1 MTLILASQ
9 SVARKN
15 MLDAAGVS
23 YTALPADLDEDS
35 ITKNE
40 TKKGEAPQSIA
51 LTLATA
57 KASAIAKEN
66 PDALVIGSDQ
76 ILECDGKMLS
86 KAANENQAREKLKSL
101 RGKTHHLISA
111 VCVAKGDSILW
122 QAVQTAN
129 LTMHDFDDAF
139 LDDYIKKA
147 GIALT
152 RSVGAYELESL
163 GVNLFEKIE
172 GDYFTILGM
181 PLLPLLTYLR
191 DEQGTSI

>member
-15 MLDAAGVS
+15 MLDAAKVK
-23 YTALPADLDEDS
+23 YTAIPADLDEDS
-35 ITKNE
+35 ITDE
-40 TKKGEAPQSIA
+40 AVKGGKTPAQIASI
-51 LTLATA
+51 LASEKA
-57 KASAIAKEN
+57 KHIAKDHA
-66 PDALVIGSDQ
+66 DALVIGSDQ
-76 ILECDGKMLS
+76 ILECEGSMLT
-86 KAANENQAREKLKSL
+86 KASDENEAREKLKSL

-111 VCVAKGDSILW
+111 VCVARGSQSLW
-122 QAVQTAN
+122 QETQTAN
-129 LTMHDFDDAF
+129 LTMHNFDDAF
-139 LDDYIKKA
+139 LDKYIVDA

-181 PLLPLLTYLR
+181 PLLPLLSYLR
-191 DEQGTSI
+191 DEQGISL